1 LEFAGS
7 ISDGFNNK
15 GPCYQDVKILF
26 GHSKNTN
33 MEKVW
38 NKEFLR
44 GLEELSVEETNGI
57 IGGESLWY
65 WVGYGIGSVGH
76 FLS

>member
-1 LEFAGS
+1 
-7 ISDGFNNK
+7 
-15 GPCYQDVKILF
+15 
-26 GHSKNTN
+26 